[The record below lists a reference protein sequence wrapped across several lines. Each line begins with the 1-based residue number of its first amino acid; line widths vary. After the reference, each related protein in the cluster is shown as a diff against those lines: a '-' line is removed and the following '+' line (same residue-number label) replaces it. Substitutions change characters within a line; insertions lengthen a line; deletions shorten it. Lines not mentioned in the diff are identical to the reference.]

1 MYKSGVKNKH
11 HTGTGNSSLS
21 KLLFSIEVDRVLF
34 FFFFWSISVWATSV
48 CHAIFLLIGM
58 HSCAVNV
65 SWTKE
70 WLTLGMCTA
79 RFRMA
84 AVCWQHSTWWGGEK
98 EKQAAI
104 QSRHMTW
111 YIAFGSLWCCGSAL
125 GSAQAKNWSACE
137 WIAPVKPR
145 RENSYLCKHHFVA
158 LEGTGK
164 AFYFFQKT
172 APKCAMCLR
181 VFFLVVFSWLC

>member
-58 HSCAVNV
+58 HSCAVNM

-98 EKQAAI
+98 EKQAATAYDLVHSI
-104 QSRHMTW
+104 WEFVMLW
-111 YIAFGSLWCCGSAL
+111 KCFGQRTGQELKRLWMDSPC
-125 GSAQAKNWSACE
+125 
-137 WIAPVKPR
+137 
-145 RENSYLCKHHFVA
+145 
-158 LEGTGK
+158 
-164 AFYFFQKT
+164 
-172 APKCAMCLR
+172 
-181 VFFLVVFSWLC
+181 